1 MDLLQ
6 IAHHEAG
13 HAVAHLELGLRQGRV
28 TIQPDPSR
36 DSLGHTELRH
46 PRWMLKEP
54 MSRYEEQRRRLH
66 AEHVI
71 IAALAGRIA
80 EQKYVGRR
88 ITWGHERDYHAARD
102 LASTVISYHD
112 KVLQT
117 FLNYCEEQSKAL
129 VGARWPEIQAVAHV
143 LVERKSLK
151 AHEIREVIASVYDVS
166 R

>member
-1 MDLLQ
+1 MNLLQ

-13 HAVAHLELGLRQGRV
+13 HAVAHLEFGLRQGRV

-54 MSRYEEQRRRLH
+54 IGRYEEQRRRLH
-66 AEHVI
+66 AENVI

-80 EQKYVGRR
+80 EQKYVGRK
-88 ITWGHERDYHAARD
+88 IIWGHERDYHAARD
-102 LASTVISYHD
+102 LAATVVSFHD
-112 KVLQT
+112 KVLQA
-117 FLNYCEEQSKAL
+117 FLNYCEEQSKVL
-129 VGARWPEIQAVAHV
+129 VTSRWPEIQAVAHS

-151 AHEIREVIASVYDVS
+151 AREIREVIASAYDVLP
-166 R
+166 